1 MTWRSSAQALL
12 DAAAGASLTTP
23 LAVSYLAPGPSF
35 ARDCRQ
41 IVVHPDPLDVGTVEG
56 LSTFPVMSCVAVPIL
71 ALRVV
76 FHADCW
82 PVPGDNGVLPS
93 AADRTAWTDA
103 FLEDTESI
111 WGAVADAAES
121 GALGSE
127 CGSVQLLQSLYSGPL
142 GAGATFQLP
151 VRLLSI

>member
-12 DAAAGASLTTP
+12 DAAAGAPLTAP
-23 LAVSYLAPGPSF
+23 LARSYLAPGPSF

-56 LSTFPVMSCVAVPIL
+56 LAVLPVMSCAAVPIL

-82 PVPGDNGVLPS
+82 PVPGDGGTLPEP
-93 AADRTAWTDA
+93 ADLSAWTDA

-111 WGAVADAAES
+111 WGAVADAAEAGS
-121 GALGSE
+121 LGSD
-127 CGSVQLLQSLYSGPL
+127 CGSVQLLQSTYSGPL